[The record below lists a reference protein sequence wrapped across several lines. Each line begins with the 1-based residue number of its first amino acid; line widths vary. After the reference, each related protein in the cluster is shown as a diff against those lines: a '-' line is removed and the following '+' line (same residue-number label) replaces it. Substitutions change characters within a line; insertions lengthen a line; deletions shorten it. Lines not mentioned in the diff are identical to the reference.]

1 MKIHTE
7 VQYQTHNVLI
17 SDVEKIVKE
26 AIKSDGIK
34 LNSLESLEVY
44 YQPETLSI
52 FYAATA
58 KDGTVIS
65 NEEALTIN

>member
-1 MKIHTE
+1 MKIRTE
-7 VQYQTHNVLI
+7 VQYQTHNVLT
-17 SDVEKIVKE
+17 SDVEKTAKE
-26 AIKSDGIK
+26 AIKAEGIK

-44 YQPETLSI
+44 YQPETQSV

-65 NEEALTIN
+65 NEEALNIN